1 MLNGYNRLLATVAVT
16 NDQRENLPAGRFV
29 FTSVDVALL
38 KMTTLTGMTPKF
50 PGDSNSQEAVPAI
63 RRVDL

>member
-29 FTSVDVALL
+29 FTSLDVALL
-38 KMTTLTGMTPKF
+38 KMTRLTGMIR
-50 PGDSNSQEAVPAI
+50 NSQKTLTA
-63 RRVDL
+63 RKLCRYSQR

>member
-38 KMTTLTGMTPKF
+38 KMTTLRTSF
-50 PGDSNSQEAVPAI
+50 RD
-63 RRVDL
+63 

>member
-29 FTSVDVALL
+29 FTSEHVGLT
-38 KMTTLTGMTPKF
+38 KMSRSGAQAS
-50 PGDSNSQEAVPAI
+50 GDY
-63 RRVDL
+63 